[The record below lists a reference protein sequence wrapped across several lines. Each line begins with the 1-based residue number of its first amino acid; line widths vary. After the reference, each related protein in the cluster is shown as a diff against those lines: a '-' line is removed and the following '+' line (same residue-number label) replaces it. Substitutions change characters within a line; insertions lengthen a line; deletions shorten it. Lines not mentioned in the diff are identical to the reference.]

1 MVVDFLYALRNRKSK
16 QVVRGTKCKGG
27 TYYKRKNDC
36 AIRCRDMN
44 MHNRNVD
51 YEVGKYMVIDV
62 TDEEEFKED

>member
-1 MVVDFLYALRNRKSK
+1 MVVDFLYALRDRKTK
-16 QVVRGTKCKGG
+16 KIARGIKCKGG

-36 AIRCRDMN
+36 KMRCSHIN
-44 MHNRNVD
+44 QSYQSAD